1 MECREGFLE
10 RGLYVPAHSSPPPL
24 PCSPSHVPSIPAE
37 EDLGIAEEQSAD
49 GLINRH

>member
-1 MECREGFLE
+1 MECTEGFLE

-24 PCSPSHVPSIPAE
+24 PCSPSIPAE

>member
-1 MECREGFLE
+1 MECTEGFLE

-24 PCSPSHVPSIPAE
+24 PCSPPPSSIPGE
-37 EDLGIAEEQSAD
+37 EDLDIAEEQSAD